1 MYSVSGGT
9 LRTFYRVVKTA
20 PPKLEDFLSNTAKGW
35 PPRGVEIAR
44 PELWEGLSV
53 YDSEAN
59 ARRKA
64 RQVPVIGSHIAKV
77 ELPAETS
84 FKYEKTGGRGHYTLW
99 AEAQTLLDNVVE
111 IVPVEQEEQ
120 VR

>member
-1 MYSVSGGT
+1 M
-9 LRTFYRVVKTA
+9 VKTD
-20 PPKLEDFLSNTAKGW
+20 PPKLADFLSNRAKGW
-35 PPRGVEIAR
+35 PPRGAEIGR

-53 YDSEAN
+53 YDSEAS

-64 RQVPVIGSHIAKV
+64 RQIPVIGSYIARV
-77 ELPAETS
+77 ELPAEAS

-99 AEAQTLLDNVVE
+99 AEARTLLDNVVE
-111 IVPVEQEEQ
+111 VVPVEQEEQ

>member
-1 MYSVSGGT
+1 MSGET
-9 LRTFYRVVKTA
+9 LRTFYRVVKA
-20 PPKLEDFLSNTAKGW
+20 DPSKLEDFLSNRAKGW
-35 PPRGVEIAR
+35 PSRGVEIAR

-64 RQVPVIGSHIAKV
+64 RQVPAIGSYIARV
-77 ELPAETS
+77 DLPAEAS

-99 AEAQTLLDNVVE
+99 AEARTLLDNVVE
-111 IVPVEQEEQ
+111 VVPVEQEEQ
-120 VR
+120 VG